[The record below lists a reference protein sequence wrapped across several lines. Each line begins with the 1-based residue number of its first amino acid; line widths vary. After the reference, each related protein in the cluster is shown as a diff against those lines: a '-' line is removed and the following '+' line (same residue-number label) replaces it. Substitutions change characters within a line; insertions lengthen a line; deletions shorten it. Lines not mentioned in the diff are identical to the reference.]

1 MSDRLSAPPNEHQLR
16 RVPNG
21 SPFARHF
28 LPSVAIIALA
38 AACAHPSRQPA
49 PARAPS
55 TPSSASRPANTA
67 VDSTREYRGEW
78 ESGFETST
86 FRGCNGTLPAKIWVS
101 IAEDANTGTKW
112 LDSVGTGGVRRY
124 YVRVRGI
131 LRGPADRRKLG
142 AGYGHLGGADYE
154 LYITRVLEVKPPGEP
169 NCTIRR

>member
-1 MSDRLSAPPNEHQLR
+1 MLPNQSHLTR
-16 RVPNG
+16 TPNG
-21 SPFARHF
+21 SRFAAPFGR
-28 LPSVAIIALA
+28 SVAIMALA
-38 AACAHPSRQPA
+38 AACARPSQQPA

-55 TPSSASRPANTA
+55 APSSQSRPANAT
-67 VDSTREYRGEW
+67 VDSVRDYRGEW

-86 FRGCNGTLPAKIWVS
+86 FRGCNGTLPRKIWVS
-101 IAEDANTGTKW
+101 VAADANVGTKW

-131 LRGPADRRKLG
+131 LRGPADRRKFG